1 MATKAKSTKPVQEK
15 QFIFTAENVVDVTAK
30 INDGYSIKR
39 YMNPWFMGET
49 GVRRAGCVY
58 SITEDE
64 VQEYIKCKLDIHYFS
79 EKYCKIKRED
89 GTIGAM
95 KLRDYQKDILDLYT
109 KNRFSILMAS
119 RQVGKALRHGSSVW
133 KINGE
138 DKIENL
144 KIGDQIFGD
153 DGKLTTVTGVY
164 PQGKKE
170 NYRITFDD
178 DTYVDCCGE
187 HLWEVSTSDGNSKV
201 IDVNS
206 IKDNY
211 LDKRG
216 HSKFYVKMNKPVQ
229 YETKNLPIDP
239 YLLGLLIGDGNINNG
254 VVRLSSID
262 EEIINYSKSIAKDY
276 NCTLVKIDDRCDY
289 RFGTNNK
296 GGKNVLHQGILKLG
310 LNVKSGLKFI
320 PKEFLLASTEQRLEL
335 LRGLM
340 DTDGSIDNR
349 SVIEYNTISKQ
360 LSVDFELLCN
370 SLGIKTKCVTRTT
383 KYTYKGEKR
392 TGKLCYRIRIYLNHQ
407 CDIFKLTRKKE
418 KIRFDK
424 KFNWGNKR
432 SIRNIESIGY
442 QECTCISVDNENKL
456 FLTNSYIPTHNT
468 VSAAI
473 AILHFVLFN
482 NDKNVMIIAN
492 KGDTAIEIVDKI
504 KSIYRLL
511 PFFLQKGVKNWNQ
524 KSLIFE
530 NGCRIKTS
538 ARSKTPAIGFTIDF
552 LYMDE
557 FAHIP
562 SNIIEPYYTA
572 AFPTVSALSNSKIVI
587 TSTPNGMNMF
597 YKLLSSAE
605 RPEGDKLKNNY
616 KSMRVYWWQVP
627 NRFVTYLRL
636 DNGLMHEHGIT
647 KEQIIDRIRT
657 TFDWSEK
664 EADQITEFFDYA
676 INRDVI
682 HIQNSDKC
690 SSDGVREIFITN
702 KDGIE
707 IPLAAITDITS
718 WKEEAI
724 KDIGGEEAFN
734 QEYDLRF
741 VNASKSLFDEK
752 IIDELLKSKVEY
764 NFESII
770 EFDRKLRWSYQSLKW
785 IDNEEIFQPIARR
798 NYDIVMS
805 VDIAEGLG
813 QDYSIVNIF
822 RVVPKSREKI
832 ESQYKNYTCTA
843 DFFSL
848 VQIGLFRSNLVSV
861 QQLAELVYM
870 LGFEYFNSDRVK
882 VVLELNT
889 YGSEL
894 LAHMPHVFD
903 GNNNYGSSV
912 FVRYKHRADAIEE
925 KIGLKINDNKNLLI
939 KDYQDAMQRGDILV
953 NNSETIHEITTFIK
967 TITSA
972 GNVRYQADTGND
984 DTVMTL
990 VSAATTFKKMFF
1002 KELCEQ
1008 LTVSGISKEMSIF
1021 ISEKLKNVDYSEGT
1035 DYGSLIAVNKNRK
1048 FMKQYKNSQSN
1059 SGSNIDVFGRRT

>member
-119 RQVGKALRHGSSVW
+119 RQVGK
-133 KINGE
+133 
-138 DKIENL
+138 
-144 KIGDQIFGD
+144 
-153 DGKLTTVTGVY
+153 
-164 PQGKKE
+164 
-170 NYRITFDD
+170 
-178 DTYVDCCGE
+178 
-187 HLWEVSTSDGNSKV
+187 
-201 IDVNS
+201 
-206 IKDNY
+206 
-211 LDKRG
+211 
-216 HSKFYVKMNKPVQ
+216 
-229 YETKNLPIDP
+229 
-239 YLLGLLIGDGNINNG
+239 
-254 VVRLSSID
+254 
-262 EEIINYSKSIAKDY
+262 
-276 NCTLVKIDDRCDY
+276 
-289 RFGTNNK
+289 
-296 GGKNVLHQGILKLG
+296 
-310 LNVKSGLKFI
+310 
-320 PKEFLLASTEQRLEL
+320 
-335 LRGLM
+335 
-340 DTDGSIDNR
+340 
-349 SVIEYNTISKQ
+349 
-360 LSVDFELLCN
+360 
-370 SLGIKTKCVTRTT
+370 
-383 KYTYKGEKR
+383 
-392 TGKLCYRIRIYLNHQ
+392 
-407 CDIFKLTRKKE
+407 
-418 KIRFDK
+418 
-424 KFNWGNKR
+424 
-432 SIRNIESIGY
+432 
-442 QECTCISVDNENKL
+442 
-456 FLTNSYIPTHNT
+456 T

-597 YKLLSSAE
+597 YKLLASAE

-1021 ISEKLKNVDYSEGT
+1021 IGEKLKNVDYSEGT

-1059 SGSNIDVFGRRT
+1059 SGSNIDIFGRRT